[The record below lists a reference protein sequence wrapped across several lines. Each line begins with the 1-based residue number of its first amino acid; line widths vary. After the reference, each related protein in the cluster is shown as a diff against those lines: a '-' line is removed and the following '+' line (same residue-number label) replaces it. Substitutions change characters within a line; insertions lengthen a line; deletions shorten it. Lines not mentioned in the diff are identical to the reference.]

1 MPLPTIHTHTHKM
14 YDCWKSTSMIAP
26 VYFVSLILLGVFC
39 ALNLFLAILLL
50 PFDGSDM
57 ILLSNRVHPDGE
69 STREQ
74 PSLVW
79 SKAITA
85 LKRLRDKFK
94 LLSFG
99 QSLDRYEYLHC
110 QYGIARRNCE
120 IFVSDKRF
128 DMGLTAIIILS
139 SITLAIDHPLRN
151 PKSSMAAVLLLLN
164 HIFTI
169 IFVAEC
175 GTKLISHGPVKYA
188 QDRWNILDFTTVVA
202 SVLEL
207 SNVRGG
213 KTLRVLRAF
222 RLLRPLKM
230 INKLPEVKIVVDAL
244 LLSLPSVVDVG
255 VVCALLFLIFSI
267 FGVTYLKG
275 TFYNCAKT
283 TTMLTPEE
291 ITLMTYPKLVGE
303 LTTTELSLLDFGLE
317 KCSAAGWGASKLP
330 TSREICACLNG
341 SEWVPTIPQNFD
353 NVLNGFALLFEI
365 STTER

>member
-1 MPLPTIHTHTHKM
+1 
-14 YDCWKSTSMIAP
+14 MIAP

-57 ILLSNRVHPDGE
+57 ILLSNRVHPDRE

-85 LKRLRDKFK
+85 LKWLRDKFK
-94 LLSFG
+94 LSFG
-99 QSLDRYEYLHC
+99 LSLGRYEYLRC
-110 QYGIARRNCE
+110 QYGIARRKCE
-120 IFVSDKRF
+120 SFVSDKRL

-291 ITLMTYPKLVGE
+291 NTLMTYPKLVGE
-303 LTTTELSLLDFGLE
+303 LTTTELSLLDE
-317 KCSAAGWGASKLP
+317 NCQQWGASKLP
-330 TSREICACLNG
+330 TSREICACLND